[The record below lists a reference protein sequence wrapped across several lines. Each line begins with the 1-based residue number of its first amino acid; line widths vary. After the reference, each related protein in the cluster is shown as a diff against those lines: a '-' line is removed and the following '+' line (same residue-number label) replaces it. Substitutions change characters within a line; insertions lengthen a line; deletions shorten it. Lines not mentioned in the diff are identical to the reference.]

1 MRRERKRDIVKS
13 RRERKRK
20 RRKRG
25 SGGSKATKTDVTK
38 DFWHFVSNWENE
50 FRIHEM
56 L

>member
-20 RRKRG
+20 RV